1 MWRYSIEPRTK
12 KHVKGYKL
20 LSFRR
25 KYIKQLLDT
34 RLDDV
39 KTASKKVVHKAGE
52 FLENKTADAITKSN
66 DDKIVKPDENS
77 RNVEEIVLPV
87 EKRDEILN
95 DLRQVLL

>member
-1 MWRYSIEPRTK
+1 MWRCSIEPRTK
-12 KHVKGYKL
+12 KHVKGYKF

-39 KTASKKVVHKAGE
+39 KTASKKVVHKAGK
-52 FLENKTADAITKSN
+52 FLENKTADAVTKSN

-87 EKRDEILN
+87 KKRDEILN